1 MISIINGNLCC
12 VKRHKT
18 RTAEVTIRKTARSPS
33 TVTARLSLGTRCHPV
48 RLFSSTPFQHYQ
60 GPEAYTWNLS
70 LAKTQCHGWVSRY
83 QCVRVLVE
91 QTRAQEVP
99 TSLKY
104 SSTRGVR
111 VVTAVHCL
119 NERHGTSRSDSPH
132 KQIFKTSCAFSQHK
146 HRQSNKIAALHGY
159 TILCRSTRRIAHDVS
174 CARRNPQWR
183 NCLLLLKTS
192 ALVGGPESRIKR

>member
-1 MISIINGNLCC
+1 MRI
-12 VKRHKT
+12 
-18 RTAEVTIRKTARSPS
+18 
-33 TVTARLSLGTRCHPV
+33 
-48 RLFSSTPFQHYQ
+48 FSSTPFQHYQ
-60 GPEAYTWNLS
+60 GPEAYTWGLS

-91 QTRAQEVP
+91 QTRAQEVL
-99 TSLKY
+99 TSLRS

-111 VVTAVHCL
+111 VVMAVHCL

-132 KQIFKTSCAFSQHK
+132 KQMFKTSCAFSQHK
-146 HRQSNKIAALHGY
+146 YRQSNKIEALHGY

-183 NCLLLLKTS
+183 NCLLFLKTS
-192 ALVGGPESRIKR
+192 APVGRPESRIKRDDQRHHGELCTLQVSHSCVNSHNSLPRPHSCSRDIEDGLRGNN